1 MFSEGNG
8 VAVPRG
14 SMGHASASDLSL
26 ASGGRRELWPPARGG
41 TPHNDTRV
49 FPEAF
54 PPPPPTLGSCARDL
68 EQNGAGG
75 AHLEPWDREGW
86 GAGRAPG
93 SLKSSGYFSNI
104 GGDSLKSKVSFSKL
118 CSPCNVTLST
128 SP

>member
-1 MFSEGNG
+1 MIPVSF
-8 VAVPRG
+8 PRR
-14 SMGHASASDLSL
+14 S
-26 ASGGRRELWPPARGG
+26 PA
-41 TPHNDTRV
+41 
-49 FPEAF
+49 
-54 PPPPPTLGSCARDL
+54 PPPTLGSCARDL
-68 EQNGAGG
+68 ERNGGG
-75 AHLEPWDREGW
+75 AHLEPRDREGR